1 MKKLGLKFDKR
12 QAIVIILVVFFV
24 LLMMDLNT
32 RLSQLFLITS
42 ERDKIQTQVYELKQ
56 TRQIL
61 ITQIVYATSDVAV
74 EEWARVEGHM
84 ALEGDVVIIPLP
96 PGDVTPLPVQI
107 PTQPPLTLKN
117 WEVWQ
122 ILFFGN

>member
-61 ITQIVYATSDVAV
+61 ITHIVYATSDVAV